1 MFLVSSWNVLRPVLL
16 FVDMCVLGTPAQFE
30 SAELK
35 VSAYCVHSKSD
46 GACSTIVLS
55 LLRWDITRWYVL
67 PLSADPC
74 SIVDEVSSLDIMRQ
88 VLQALDHIHSHGVMH
103 RDVKARIAFM
113 LFVSVVAE
121 LLSEASL
128 WQRCLHQR
136 DDPLKIMSSLF
147 LQGLTCDVVK
157 NALTNWTIL
166 HFCNRNL
173 CLVIGA
179 HIPAC

>member
-1 MFLVSSWNVLRPVLL
+1 VSSWNVLRPVLL

-113 LFVSVVAE
+113 LFVCGGRIVIRGQSVATMPTPTGWSAKNYVFS
-121 LLSEASL
+121 LLARANV
-128 WQRCLHQR
+128 WC
-136 DDPLKIMSSLF
+136 
-147 LQGLTCDVVK
+147 C
-157 NALTNWTIL
+157 
-166 HFCNRNL
+166 
-173 CLVIGA
+173 
-179 HIPAC
+179 